1 MQILS
6 TQARA
11 QPAVGRRPLLPVA
24 VARRRRRSLTRN
36 WTGTDAAQAQAPKLL
51 CDFLA
56 GQGLHENRS
65 MRMRSRYELVVLVT
79 DNFKTL
85 TTKSSFPQT
94 RRANGKTRLGN
105 CWIPPSC
112 RRITQMWLSKSAMQA
127 VTRLDAVG
135 RKSMSVSAAVASKK
149 YAVGQGIVKVTRKKG
164 ATLRD
169 MGAEAIQKALADAGV
184 DKKEVSALFVGNMMS
199 GMLSDQQHL
208 GPFLATAAGLGSVDT
223 MTTEACCGAGGAA
236 LRMAYTAL
244 QSGMHDTVVV
254 AGVEQMTHMDRE
266 KITKSLATA
275 SDWDLEGS
283 RGASFASLNAKLMKL
298 YIETYGIDRSKF
310 APFALTAHSNA
321 LTSEHA
327 TLRKPQSEA
336 DYESSAILSDP
347 VRILDASPTCDGAAA
362 VVLTTRKDIASNV
375 SGRRQVVLAGSG
387 AGLPQLLHDP
397 ATSPAAMLTFAVAG
411 AGSDILA
418 VDHRPEPLK
427 LRAVEKS
434 TEEALKRAG
443 ITQGEPAPTTSSVF
457 SAALFFSTRSLFF
470 WRLSRLRKR

>member
-1 MQILS
+1 
-6 TQARA
+6 
-11 QPAVGRRPLLPVA
+11 
-24 VARRRRRSLTRN
+24 
-36 WTGTDAAQAQAPKLL
+36 
-51 CDFLA
+51 
-56 GQGLHENRS
+56 
-65 MRMRSRYELVVLVT
+65 
-79 DNFKTL
+79 
-85 TTKSSFPQT
+85 
-94 RRANGKTRLGN
+94 
-105 CWIPPSC
+105 
-112 RRITQMWLSKSAMQA
+112 MWLSKSAMQA

-387 AGLPQLLHDP
+387 AG
-397 ATSPAAMLTFAVAG
+397 
-411 AGSDILA
+411 SDILA

-443 ITQGEPAPTTSSVF
+443 ITQGNVDIFELHDAYSIMACLCLESAGFAMPGEGTSFAQDGHLSLRGLLPIATFGGLKARGHPVGATGVYQAAEMVVQLRGEAGANQVKGAEVAVSQNVGGAGSSVF
-457 SAALFFSTRSLFF
+457 THVFVRE
-470 WRLSRLRKR
+470 